1 MVFPFLRIHSIR
13 GRDFTACVHE
23 SDEKKVRNPNRKTP
37 LVLYSEHENE
47 VQIEMYRS

>member
-23 SDEKKVRNPNRKTP
+23 SEQKKFGVPFWAP
-37 LVLYSEHENE
+37 SSEYENNFLF
-47 VQIEMYRS
+47 